1 VIDGPLS
8 TVSRQLFILGPM
20 QEETFALIQALV
32 PIAWADG
39 DFAVKEKEMLDALLD
54 AYEATPEEKKKLQ
67 DYAQEKRTL
76 DDINLQD
83 LSAASRRVLLQHAV
97 LLSFADGEQ
106 HVAESKLIAE
116 LATKLRV
123 PEDEAKAVVTEAE
136 ARAKKSLNLLG

>member
-1 VIDGPLS
+1 
-8 TVSRQLFILGPM
+8 M

-39 DFAVKEKEMLDALLD
+39 DFGAKEKEMLDALLD

-67 DYAQEKRTL
+67 DYAHEKRTL

-106 HVAESKLIAE
+106 HAAESKLITE
-116 LATKLRV
+116 LATKLRI
-123 PEDEAKAVVTEAE
+123 PEDEAQAVVTEAE

>member
-1 VIDGPLS
+1 
-8 TVSRQLFILGPM
+8 M

-32 PIAWADG
+32 PVAWADG

-54 AYEATPEEKKKLQ
+54 AYEATDDEKKKLQ
-67 DYAQEKRTL
+67 EYAKEKRTL

-106 HVAESKLIAE
+106 HASESKLIGE
-116 LATKLRV
+116 LATKLRI
-123 PEDEAKAVVTEAE
+123 PDDEAKAVITEAE
-136 ARAKKSLNLLG
+136 ARAKKNLNLLA

>member
-1 VIDGPLS
+1 
-8 TVSRQLFILGPM
+8 M

-39 DFAVKEKEMLDALLD
+39 EFAATEKEMLDALLE
-54 AYEATPEEKKKLQ
+54 AYEASPEEKKKLQ
-67 DYAQEKRTL
+67 EYAKEKRTL

-106 HVAESKLIAE
+106 H
-116 LATKLRV
+116 AT
-123 PEDEAKAVVTEAE
+123 E
-136 ARAKKSLNLLG
+136 